1 MAQWEHKE
9 ATWHAAITIGGEGY
23 IEIRQINL
31 VKGGL
36 INERWT
42 SARPKEI
49 TSSEFRAK
57 GASFTQ
63 WLDFHCSE
71 GWEVFKISRDFNSEH
86 QYTWCVFRRLV

>member
-9 ATWHAAITIGGEGY
+9 ATWHSAISHGNDGY
-23 IEIRQINL
+23 SEVTQINL
-31 VKGGL
+31 VEG
-36 INERWT
+36 
-42 SARPKEI
+42 EI
-49 TSSEFRAK
+49 KTQSWNSSQQKQITGREFRAK
-57 GASFTQ
+57 GVSFTQ